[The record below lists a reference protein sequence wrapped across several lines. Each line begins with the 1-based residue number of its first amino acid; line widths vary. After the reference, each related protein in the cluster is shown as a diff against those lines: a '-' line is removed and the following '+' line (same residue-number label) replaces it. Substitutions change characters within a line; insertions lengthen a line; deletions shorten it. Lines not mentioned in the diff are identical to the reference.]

1 MESAWSVEHG
11 RTGLREDREMAEEKL
26 TQKDVTEWCKN
37 HSCTEANCE
46 YMSGYCH
53 ITEYLIDE
61 CQYCDRG
68 HCKGC
73 KL

>member
-1 MESAWSVEHG
+1 MMG
-11 RTGLREDREMAEEKL
+11 EKL

-37 HSCTEANCE
+37 HSCTEENCE